1 MNKLEI
7 LKPFGPSIIKTK
19 VDADI
24 IKKLNDYTELV
35 AKDKNKLEEL
45 NAGKK
50 LAGNVSQEFLIEK
63 DVLQNSGWLQFVGK
77 TIHEIVKLILNK
89 EIKNINI
96 NASWIVRQYEN
107 EYNPIHN
114 HSGHFSG
121 VAYLKVP
128 SYYGENLKTDKENMN
143 GKLTFNHGTKTFLCN
158 GVHNISPEIGDFYIF
173 PSYLMHSVYPFKN
186 SKEERRSVSFNAL
199 IDENIFLK

>member
-19 VDADI
+19 VDTDI

-63 DVLQNSGWLQFVGK
+63 DVEVNDLNTLLNGL
-77 TIHEIVKLILNK
+77 KLGFRFDLTYSV
-89 EIKNINI
+89 
-96 NASWIVRQYEN
+96 SWTLIQ
-107 EYNPIHN
+107 
-114 HSGHFSG
+114 
-121 VAYLKVP
+121 
-128 SYYGENLKTDKENMN
+128 
-143 GKLTFNHGTKTFLCN
+143 
-158 GVHNISPEIGDFYIF
+158 F
-173 PSYLMHSVYPFKN
+173 PSSLYLNSLKNGEEVENHPAVFVSPFPLR
-186 SKEERRSVSFNAL
+186 SKVKQSEHF
-199 IDENIFLK
+199 